1 MYVLYQTNTSPART
15 LAIALYFSENGPVNE
30 SKSAEEWKRVGAAV
44 KDRRLALGWTQQE
57 GADRAGV
64 SLATWRLVELG
75 GRQRYQEL
83 TLRGL
88 VRGLGWPLDAIDR
101 LRAGGDPPDADE
113 LSEPPPNP
121 NSLPSPL
128 PAKRRAFDY
137 LQPEQSL
144 PAGFARKYLDLT
156 EDEQAMVQGFI
167 EGLIARHPSTS

>member
-1 MYVLYQTNTSPART
+1 
-15 LAIALYFSENGPVNE
+15 VNE
-30 SKSAEEWKRVGAAV
+30 SGSTEEWKRVGDAV

-57 GADRAGV
+57 GADRAGL

-88 VRGLGWPLDAIDR
+88 VRGLGWPLGTIER
-101 LRAGGDPPDADE
+101 LRAGDPPPGPDE
-113 LSEPPPNP
+113 VTEPPPNP

-128 PAKRRAFDY
+128 PPKRRSFDF

-144 PAGFARKYLDLT
+144 PTGFARKYLELT
-156 EDEQAMVQGFI
+156 EDEQAMVQGYI
-167 EGLIARHPSTS
+167 DGLLARHKSPS